1 MTNIPLYGV
10 NGMKRIFF
18 VFLVFVLAIGIIVVV
33 YNSNDDK
40 FDSHDEIAAII
51 NGEHIYVSD
60 INRILEEYKDNENIS
75 FESILN
81 NSIDE
86 LLIVQYGK
94 RIGIEASVNEIDER
108 LSYFKNSF
116 HDKYIEL
123 LESGNLDKYR
133 DNLEN
138 LIVYDKTIE
147 NVLSQCD
154 DRITVDENEA
164 LSWYKENIDTDLT
177 NFSKHKDMIVEKLQD
192 EKKRQVI
199 EEFVIKLKE
208 VGEVKIY

>member
-1 MTNIPLYGV
+1 
-10 NGMKRIFF
+10 MKRIFF
-18 VFLVFVLAIGIIVVV
+18 VFLVFVLAIGILVIV
-33 YNSNDDK
+33 YNSNDVK

-51 NGEHIYVSD
+51 NGENIYVSD

-75 FESILN
+75 FESVLN

-94 RIGIEASVNEIDER
+94 RIGIVASVNEIDER
-108 LSYFKNSF
+108 MSYFKNSF

-123 LESGNLDKYR
+123 LESGDLDKYR
-133 DNLEN
+133 DNLEK

-147 NVLSQCD
+147 NILSQCD

-177 NFSKHKDMIVEKLQD
+177 NFSKHKNMIVESLQD
-192 EKKRQVI
+192 EKERQAITKFVI
-199 EEFVIKLKE
+199 ELRKNSEIT
-208 VGEVKIY
+208 IY